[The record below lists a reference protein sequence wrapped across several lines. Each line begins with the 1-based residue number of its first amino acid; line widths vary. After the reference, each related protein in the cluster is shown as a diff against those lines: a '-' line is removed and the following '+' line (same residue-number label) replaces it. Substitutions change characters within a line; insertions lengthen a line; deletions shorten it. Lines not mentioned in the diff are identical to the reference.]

1 MRYDEMNPSLTYPLA
16 AGLPQGHISHN
27 SIYPYLNHG
36 GKHPHLLNNAMPS
49 SVRFNGSISENSGT
63 GTLNPYFP
71 CPELRAFQGYGVNV
85 DFLKGYSNI
94 YPKDGV
100 TVSHDDLKQGKTS
113 ATEVDLMSSLHPQ
126 RLHSRSVKDHT
137 KNCPENVTNMPDD
150 QLDRHNVST
159 FSSDLNVDVAC
170 SLKETGISEKDHS
183 PSPGVPEYSSTRIC
197 DTNNTEKKSKTEMC
211 GQEVKDNCK
220 DQSDYREITES
231 HDGKVDNDNCCSHS
245 RDTMSVS
252 NINTVEFSDRYS
264 NNDDNGEYLH
274 VDSPSSSYN
283 DDGPNSTS
291 SLHSTL
297 SDDDHH
303 FEDDIMTNDED
314 DVSDENC
321 DRIDDL
327 QSSKYYDIHDDDH
340 FSEKASDE
348 RNSNSSGNTSA
359 KKKSSQVKPPY
370 SYIALITMS
379 ILQSPRKRL
388 TLSGICEFIMNRF
401 PYFRE
406 KFPAWQ
412 NSIRHNLSLNDCFV
426 KIPREPGN
434 PGKGNYWTLD
444 PASED
449 MFDNG
454 SFLRRRKRY
463 KRSNNFEVMGQM
475 PGIISAA
482 DSYLQRHGYLDR
494 HSSQYGAFHPVQGSL
509 GYPCISP
516 ALSQPMSMIH
526 SDYYIRHHSHHLTDP
541 QTFHFPLG
549 PISFHELPSNFLGA
563 ISLQKHPERH
573 AQLEKRED
581 LNSAATSLRKRN
593 TPAPAA
599 PHHPL
604 TISSTSSALSSSP
617 STKPAVTNQSST
629 KKDFTIDNIIGTSS
643 SSSFT
648 SSATTSSTVDIK
660 PEPSPL
666 TTLQPQSPP
675 SSLPPPS
682 SAFIRT
688 FPPHYYP
695 GLPSLSAAHPAIAP
709 MQVLHPGHWP
719 MSQPRP
725 GGLDGGAFISPL
737 TPSWPGLPPHHLEKY
752 RQYMHACAISA
763 WPR

>member
-1 MRYDEMNPSLTYPLA
+1 MRYDEMNPSLTYQLT
-16 AGLPQGHISHN
+16 AGLPQSHISHN
-27 SIYPYLNHG
+27 GIYPYLNHG
-36 GKHPHLLNNAMPS
+36 GKQPHLLNNGNVMPS
-49 SVRFNGSISENSGT
+49 SVRFNSVISENSGT

-71 CPELRAFQGYGVNV
+71 CPELRTFQGYGVKV

-94 YPKDGV
+94 YPNDGM
-100 TVSHDDLKQGKTS
+100 TVSHDDLKQGKTL
-113 ATEVDLMSSLHPQ
+113 ATESDLMSPLNPQ
-126 RLHSRSVKDHT
+126 RLRSRSVKDQT
-137 KNCPENVTNMPDD
+137 KYCPEYVNKIPAEQV
-150 QLDRHNVST
+150 DRHNVLT
-159 FSSDLNVDVAC
+159 FSSDINVDVAC
-170 SLKETGISEKDHS
+170 SHNETDISEKDHS
-183 PSPGVPEYSSTRIC
+183 PTPDVLEYSSNRIC
-197 DTNNTEKKSKTEMC
+197 DTNNIEKEDKTEVC
-211 GQEVKDNCK
+211 GQEVRDK
-220 DQSDYREITES
+220 DQGDDREITES
-231 HDGKVDNDNCCSHS
+231 HDEKEDTDNCCSHS
-245 RDTMSVS
+245 RDTMSAS
-252 NINTVEFSDRYS
+252 NINTVVF
-264 NNDDNGEYLH
+264 DDNYNNKDDNDEYLH
-274 VDSPSSSYN
+274 VDSPSSPYN
-283 DDGPNSTS
+283 EDGRNSTS

-327 QSSKYYDIHDDDH
+327 PSSKYYAIHDDDH
-340 FSEKASDE
+340 FSDKASDE
-348 RNSNSSGNTSA
+348 RNNNSSANTSSQ
-359 KKKSSQVKPPY
+359 KKASQVKPPY

-463 KRSNNFEVMGQM
+463 KRSNNFEVMGHM
-475 PGIISAA
+475 PGIVSAA
-482 DSYLQRHGYLDR
+482 DSYLQRHGYLER
-494 HSSQYGAFHPVQGSL
+494 HSSHFGAFHPVQGSL

-549 PISFHELPSNFLGA
+549 PISVHDLPSNFLGA
-563 ISLQKHPERH
+563 LSLQKHAERQV
-573 AQLEKRED
+573 QLEKRD
-581 LNSAATSLRKRN
+581 DIHGAATSLRKRN
-593 TPAPAA
+593 TSAPTASQ
-599 PHHPL
+599 HPL
-604 TISSTSSALSSSP
+604 TVSLTSSALSTSP
-617 STKPAVTNQSST
+617 STKPAITSQPST

-643 SSSFT
+643 PSSFT
-648 SSATTSSTVDIK
+648 SSTTTSSPVDVK
-660 PEPSPL
+660 PEPSAL
-666 TTLQPQSPP
+666 TTLHPPSPT

-688 FPPHYYP
+688 LPPHYYP
-695 GLPSLSAAHPAIAP
+695 GLPSLSAAHPVIAP
-709 MQVLHPGHWP
+709 MQVLHPGPWH

-737 TPSWPGLPPHHLEKY
+737 TASWPGLPPHHLEKY